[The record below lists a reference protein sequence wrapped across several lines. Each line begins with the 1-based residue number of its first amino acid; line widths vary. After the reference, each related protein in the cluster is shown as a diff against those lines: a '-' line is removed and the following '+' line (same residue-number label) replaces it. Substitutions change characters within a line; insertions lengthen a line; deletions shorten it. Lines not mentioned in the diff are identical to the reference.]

1 MPTSELMRT
10 RVGIRMHAER
20 RLPAG
25 NISNGSSSMSSQ
37 PVKWMHD
44 MISHW
49 MIAIRS
55 MQSVYWIV
63 HHRLS
68 RRVSFD
74 RSARTTHENN
84 KTLETACVQCLS
96 DALCSGVVQDAF
108 GGFMRMFTDR
118 AHRGIMIPD
127 SIASNDRVRRFK
139 PFPHFMQPFNGRRE

>member
-1 MPTSELMRT
+1 MLASELMRT
-10 RVGIRMHAER
+10 RMEIHIHTER

-68 RRVSFD
+68 RRMSLD
-74 RSARTTHENN
+74 RSA
-84 KTLETACVQCLS
+84 
-96 DALCSGVVQDAF
+96 
-108 GGFMRMFTDR
+108 
-118 AHRGIMIPD
+118 
-127 SIASNDRVRRFK
+127 
-139 PFPHFMQPFNGRRE
+139 